1 MLSVHVNAA
10 GNGDWYNATGW
21 SAWTTKGQNN
31 SDKLADCLYEAA
43 EELLKPLG
51 KKLRYDMTD
60 GDKDFEVHVGDRV
73 AQGVFM
79 KYLTIDNEEKIDKK
93 RTGGMGYTNKKEKN

>member
-43 EELLKPLG
+43 EEILKPLG

-60 GDKDFEVHVGDRV
+60 GDKDFESNFYVIKRV
-73 AQGVFM
+73 NCVACLTENFFM
-79 KYLTIDNEEKIDKK
+79 DNMNDVDWLLSL
-93 RTGGMGYTNKKEKN
+93 